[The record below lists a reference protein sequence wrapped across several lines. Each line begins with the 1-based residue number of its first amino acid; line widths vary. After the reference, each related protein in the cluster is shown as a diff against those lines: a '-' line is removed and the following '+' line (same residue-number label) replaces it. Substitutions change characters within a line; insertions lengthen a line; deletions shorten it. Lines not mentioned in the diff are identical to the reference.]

1 MNIYLWFDIIL
12 LFKLGMH
19 HAEHL
24 TTHAQQYPTN
34 DNRVQTTC
42 TRPVQL
48 ARKQLFWACGQQ
60 PFKNLSEEKL

>member
-1 MNIYLWFDIIL
+1 MD
-12 LFKLGMH
+12 

-48 ARKQLFWACGQQ
+48 ACKQLFWACGQQ